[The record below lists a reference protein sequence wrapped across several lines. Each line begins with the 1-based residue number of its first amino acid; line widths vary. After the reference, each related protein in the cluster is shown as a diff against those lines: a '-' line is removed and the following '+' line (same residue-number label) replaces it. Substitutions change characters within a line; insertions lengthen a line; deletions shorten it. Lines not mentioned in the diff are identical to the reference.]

1 MSQSMCLAHWIHCQ
15 VSRNP
20 ELLRFVLL
28 FFIYLD
34 RKTIPSMEM
43 KDLCL
48 SSAEFK
54 TSLFINYDAS
64 VQDREGYLTSIKAR
78 HFLTPR
84 LLN

>member
-1 MSQSMCLAHWIHCQ
+1 MSQSMCLAHWIHYQ

-48 SSAEFK
+48 SSTEFK
-54 TSLFINYDAS
+54 TSLFINYDTS
-64 VQDREGYLTSIKAR
+64 VQDHEGYLISIKAR
-78 HFLTPR
+78 HFLSPR